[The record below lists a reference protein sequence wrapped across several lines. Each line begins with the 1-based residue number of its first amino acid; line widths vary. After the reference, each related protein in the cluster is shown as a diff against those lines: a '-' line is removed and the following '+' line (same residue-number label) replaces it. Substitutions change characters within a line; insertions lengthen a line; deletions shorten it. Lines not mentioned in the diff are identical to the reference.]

1 MKNRIGIAII
11 ALVGILIS
19 CLVSIGCTPL
29 PGYIAID
36 SGSKL
41 MNPTFCLYG
50 DQYFQ
55 KRLQIGGIKV
65 EKVLCS
71 SEHKKRSEL
80 DLPLQEDRQTVWEL
94 RSTFPDT
101 DRIIVALWGWLTTP
115 TVSSLTYGKVPRGYA
130 EKVKAL
136 PLEPEQL
143 YIVEMDAYVHR
154 GISPLKF
161 IIRLSETDI
170 PDRLEYRWG
179 IPFYMWD
186 DIFDQTRAHLNLD

>member
-1 MKNRIGIAII
+1 MKDRIGITIV
-11 ALVGILIS
+11 ALVSLLIS
-19 CLVSIGCTPL
+19 CFFVAGCIPP

-41 MNPTFCLYG
+41 MNPTFGLYG

-55 KRLQIGGIKV
+55 KRLRIGGIKV
-65 EKVLCS
+65 EKVLYS

-80 DLPLQEDRQTVWEL
+80 DVPLQEGRQTVWEL

-101 DRIIVALWGWLTTP
+101 DRITVALWGWLTTP

-143 YIVEMDAYVHR
+143 YSVEMGAYVSR
-154 GISPLKF
+154 GIAPLRF
-161 IIRLSETDI
+161 MIRLSETDI
-170 PDRLEYRWG
+170 PDRLEYSWG
-179 IPFYMWD
+179 IPFYMWA